1 MGIALWREQLQQGE
15 VSARE
20 LTDHHLARI
29 EAVDPSVHAF
39 LEVTSARARADAD
52 RIDAARAAGDPLPPL
67 AGVPLAIKD
76 NLCTKGVRTT
86 CSSRMLEGFVPPYES
101 TVTDRLWRAGAVLL
115 GKTNLDEFAMGSST
129 ETSAFGPSRNPWDL
143 ERVPGGSSG
152 GSAAA
157 VAAGECVASLGSDTG
172 GSIRQPAAFC
182 GVVGLK
188 PTYGRVSRWGLVAFA
203 SSLDQVGP
211 FTTSVADAAELLQV
225 MAGEDPRDATCLK
238 APVPDYGAALQQ
250 PLEGV
255 RVGLI
260 RECFDQPGLDP
271 QVKASV
277 LAAAEQLRILGCDLV
292 EVSCPRF
299 NDGIA
304 TYYVIAPSEASANL
318 ARYDGVKY
326 GYRAAAD
333 LSADSLAVMTAR
345 SRAEGFGDEVQR
357 RILIG
362 TYALSAGYVDAFYR
376 KAQQVRTL
384 IRRDFDHAFTTVDV
398 LLSPTS
404 PGTAFRFGAHTED
417 PLAMYLA
424 DLLTIPANL
433 AGLPA
438 ISLPCG
444 FDDQGLPIG
453 LQLIAGVLEERKL
466 LQVAHHYEQAA
477 QVMASRPQAA
487 LVA

>member
-1 MGIALWREQLQQGE
+1 MGIAEWRAQLRRGE

-20 LTDHHLARI
+20 LTESHLARI
-29 EAVDPSVHAF
+29 AAVEPTVHAF
-39 LEVTSARARADAD
+39 LETTQERARADAD
-52 RIDAARAAGDPLPPL
+52 RIDAARAAGEELPPL

-76 NLCTKGVRTT
+76 NLCTQGIRTT
-86 CSSRMLEGFVPPYES
+86 CSSRMLESFVPPYES
-101 TVTDRLWRAGAVLL
+101 TVTERLWAAGAVLV

-129 ETSAFGPSRNPWDL
+129 ETSAFGPSRNPWNP

-157 VAAGECVASLGSDTG
+157 VAAGECVAALGSDTG
-172 GSIRQPAAFC
+172 GSIRQPASFC
-182 GVVGLK
+182 GVVGFK

-211 FTTSVADAAELLQV
+211 FTTSVADCAEVLQV
-225 MAGEDPRDATCLK
+225 IAGADPRDATCLQV
-238 APVPDYGAALQQ
+238 PVPDYGAALGRPVQG
-250 PLEGV
+250 L

-260 RECFDQPGLDP
+260 RECFEQPGLAP
-271 QVKASV
+271 EVKASV
-277 LAAAEQLRILGCDLV
+277 LAAAQRLERLGCELV
-292 EVSCPRF
+292 DVRCPRF
-299 NDGIA
+299 DDGIA

-326 GYRAAAD
+326 GYRSEAPAGGDGLAA
-333 LSADSLAVMTAR
+333 MTAR
-345 SRAEGFGDEVQR
+345 SRAEGFGAEVQR

-362 TYALSAGYVDAFYR
+362 TYALSAGYGDAYYR

-384 IRRDFDHAFTTVDV
+384 IRRDFDAAFAQVDV
-398 LLSPTS
+398 LLTPTS
-404 PGTAFRFGAHTED
+404 PTTAFAFGAHRDD

-438 ISLPCG
+438 ISVPCG
-444 FDDQGLPIG
+444 FDGQGLPIG
-453 LQLIAGVLEERKL
+453 LQLIGGVLQEERL
-466 LQVAHHYEQAA
+466 LQVAHALEQDA
-477 QVMASRPQAA
+477 QVMAARPPAP